1 MNVNIRY
8 ILFSIILDM
17 GACPPRHARSGAS
30 AGADDGLGRPK
41 SRNCETGSRKKQIEP
56 ANITITEI
64 AEARSVAE

>member
-1 MNVNIRY
+1 
-8 ILFSIILDM
+8 M
-17 GACPPRHARSGAS
+17 GACPARHARSGAS

>member
-17 GACPPRHARSGAS
+17 GACPARHARSGAS
-30 AGADDGLGRPK
+30 PALTTAWGGLK

-56 ANITITEI
+56 ANITIAEI
-64 AEARSVAE
+64 AEARSVAK